1 MVSRAL
7 QGWHADPF
15 GLHEMRY
22 FSVGRPT
29 KLVRDGRLESYDE
42 PPADEPPLDGAAP
55 PVERTPASAAA
66 ATAGPVAA
74 ADGDD
79 ALRDLVAR
87 DAWISARRKR
97 RWREY
102 AAVAAGAVV
111 AVLVFVA
118 LVGGSGRRG
127 IAPAAFV
134 TAAAQRTLDQ
144 TSAAVT
150 VSGTAHLAGQTLA
163 MGGSGQV
170 NFATNVMSL
179 NLGASI
185 AGGSMTETELLTGGN
200 VYLQLTADGHNLA
213 AAIGGRH
220 WVEIPFSQSGSQ
232 AVTDDS
238 PAASLSLLKQ
248 QSASVTSLGA
258 KDINGQTCSGY
269 AVTPSKQAML
279 AGAQAE
285 WAKMGLSQDQTSA
298 ALQALQGTTPPTIT
312 AWFDSQRQLACQVT
326 VDMQVGA
333 PSSAGTDDVQM
344 VMTFTRY
351 GVPVQVTAPAA
362 ADTVSLQQFAQAA
375 SR

>member
-1 MVSRAL
+1 VASGAL

-42 PPADEPPLDGAAP
+42 PPVDGAAT
-55 PVERTPASAAA
+55 PVDGALAAA
-66 ATAGPVAA
+66 PVATAAGPVAAA

-79 ALRDLVAR
+79 ALRDLVAS
-87 DAWISARRKR
+87 DGWISARRKR
-97 RWREY
+97 RRREY

-118 LVGGSGRRG
+118 LAGGSGNRG

-144 TSAAVT
+144 TSADVT

-163 MGGSGQV
+163 MGGSGEV
-170 NFATNVMSL
+170 NFSTDVMSL

-185 AGGSMTETELLTGGN
+185 AGGSMTESELLTGGN
-200 VYLQLTADGHNLA
+200 LYLQVTADGRNLA
-213 AAIGGRH
+213 TAIGGRH
-220 WVEIPFSQSGSQ
+220 WIEIPFSQSGTQS
-232 AVTDDS
+232 VTDGS
-238 PAASLSLLKQ
+238 PASSLSLLKQ
-248 QSASVTSLGA
+248 QGASVTSLGT
-258 KDINGQTCSGY
+258 KNINGQTCSGY

-285 WAKMGLSQDQTSA
+285 WANMGLSQAQTSA
-298 ALQALQGTTPPTIT
+298 TLQALQGETPPTIT

-344 VMTFTRY
+344 VMTFTHY

-362 ADTVSLQQFAQAA
+362 ADTVSLQQLVQAA
-375 SR
+375 SH